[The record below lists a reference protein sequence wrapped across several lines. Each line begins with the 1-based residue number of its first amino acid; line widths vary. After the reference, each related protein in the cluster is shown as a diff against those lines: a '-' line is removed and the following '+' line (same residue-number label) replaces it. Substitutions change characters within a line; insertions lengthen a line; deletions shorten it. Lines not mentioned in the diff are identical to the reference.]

1 MNNAIA
7 TFTELLD
14 IRSASMTRWNGEAV
28 TLT

>member
-7 TFTELLD
+7 TFTEVLD
-14 IRSASMTRWNGEAV
+14 MGSATMIHWNGEAV

>member
-7 TFTELLD
+7 TFTEVLD
-14 IRSASMTRWNGEAV
+14 MGSAIMIYWNGEAV